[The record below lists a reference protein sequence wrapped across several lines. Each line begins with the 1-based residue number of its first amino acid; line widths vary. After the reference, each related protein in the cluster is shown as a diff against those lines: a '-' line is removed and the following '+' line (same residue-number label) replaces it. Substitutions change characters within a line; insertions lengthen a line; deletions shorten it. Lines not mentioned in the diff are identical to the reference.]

1 MQIVCYYG
9 SDLDSEAKMGSDSTR
24 ELLANLLKRRDEL
37 RVESE
42 ALEKLIETY
51 RQLDLLEREDR
62 VDQLDLWKG
71 GRSSRARSAYVAEM
85 MASARRLILTEGRPL
100 TRSELLRRLETEG
113 YIVDGRDK
121 SKVLGTNLWRSG
133 QFQHIEQHG
142 YWPKGT
148 PTPGK
153 FAKRQ

>member
-1 MQIVCYYG
+1 MAG
-9 SDLDSEAKMGSDSTR
+9 DSTR

-51 RQLDLLEREDR
+51 RQLALLEREEP

-71 GRSSRARSAYVAEM
+71 GRSSRARSAYVSEM
-85 MASARRLILTEGRPL
+85 MASARRLILAEGRPL
-100 TRSELLRRLETEG
+100 TRSELLRRLEGEG
-113 YIVDGRDK
+113 YVVDGRDK
-121 SKVLGTNLWRSG
+121 PKVLGTNLWRSG
-133 QFQHIEQHG
+133 QFRHIGRQG

-148 PTPGK
+148 PVPGK
-153 FAKRQ
+153 FAEKQ